1 MRGTRA
7 RVVQSVSGGTPGGM
21 MASNTFWSAGGW
33 GAATGSTRVAGAVM
47 ARLPG
52 RSTERDSLSCSVG
65 SNQVEDE
72 VHHRRVAA
80 PATLRSVGVVH
91 EDVVLPPWIVED
103 VEERGPVHS
112 EMLGDCEGGRRL
124 EIDRGASG
132 AVPRLEIVTALRQE
146 RRRRVDAPTT
156 NRCGPGAPRRDPL
169 ARIERS
175 GDPRFAGRVVLRGA
189 VAAARLRS
197 AEQIAGGQVV

>member
-1 MRGTRA
+1 M
-7 RVVQSVSGGTPGGM
+7 
-21 MASNTFWSAGGW
+21 
-33 GAATGSTRVAGAVM
+33 AGAVM

-52 RSTERDSLSCSVG
+52 RSTARNSLGRSVG
-65 SNQVEDE
+65 SNQVEDQL
-72 VHHRRVAA
+72 HHGGVAA
-80 PATLRSVGVVH
+80 SATLRSVRVVH

-124 EIDRGASG
+124 EIDRGASS

-156 NRCGPGAPRRDPL
+156 NRCGPRAPRPDPL
-169 ARIERS
+169 ARL
-175 GDPRFAGRVVLRGA
+175 D
-189 VAAARLRS
+189 
-197 AEQIAGGQVV
+197 